1 MTILSMSRSGKGK
14 EEPFWEYAL
23 RDLIRNAVTLA
34 FTGLRSPDAVAV
46 DAIGDVYV
54 TDFSNN
60 RVLELRADAT
70 R

>member
-1 MTILSMSRSGKGK
+1 MASGSTT
-14 EEPFWEYAL
+14 P
-23 RDLIRNAVTLA
+23 VTLA

-60 RVLELRADAT
+60 RVLELRADET